1 MKTIK
6 LFFIA
11 TVLFTINSYGQLDKK
26 TWPVGETGSLNSY
39 KLDQTFN
46 WPSTGELSKIERDI
60 KEVELSPKVGF
71 FIIDKLVVGLSS
83 SFTSEKSESSTII
96 GNFSGGSSKSHKF
109 SIGPFARYYF
119 LKKEMP
125 YNILAEANYQ
135 FGSLSISDLPN
146 SKGKLDKFSFFVGP
160 EIFFNSSV
168 GMELLLGYKTSTQ
181 KMDNPNDISITEN
194 GFQVAIGFK
203 IHLEKK

>member
-26 TWPVGETGSLNSY
+26 TWLVGGTGSFDSY
-39 KLDQTFN
+39 KQNETFIYQFN
-46 WPSTGELSKIERDI
+46 GENIEIRRDV
-60 KEVELSPKVGF
+60 KEFELSPKVGY
-71 FIIDKLVVGLSS
+71 FIIDKLVVGIS
-83 SFTSEKSESSTII
+83 TSLTSRKSESTTIR
-96 GNFSGGSSKSHKF
+96 GNASGGSSKLNKF

-168 GMELLLGYKTSTQ
+168 GMELLLGYKTSTR
-181 KMDNPNDISITEN
+181 KMDNPNEVSITEK
-194 GFQVAIGFK
+194 GFQVAVGFK
-203 IHLEKK
+203 IHLEKY